1 MEFKQVATKYAIAA
15 VKRADSFVGLLNTK
29 ANRLLLAVFEAELAS
44 PAAISATVE
53 TINQFGPVVES
64 DAMHA
69 LFAGLMISF
78 AVAVPLLYG
87 MVTGELKGADFALK
101 KILEHLERKQE

>member
-1 MEFKQVATKYAIAA
+1 MEFKQVSTKYAIAA
-15 VKRADSFVGLLNTK
+15 VRRVDSFVELLNTK
-29 ANRLLLAVFEAELAS
+29 TNRLLLAVFEAELAS
-44 PAAISATVE
+44 PAAISAAVE

-69 LFAGLMISF
+69 VFGSLMISF

-87 MVTGELKGADFALK
+87 VVTGEIKGADFALK
-101 KILEHLERKQE
+101 KILEHLERRQE